1 MDLNSYFA
9 ELRREV
15 AAALER
21 LLPPADERP
30 ARLHAAMRYS
40 LLAGGKRLRPVL
52 CLASAEAVGGERG
65 AALLP
70 AVALECLHTYT
81 LIHDDLPAMDDDDLR
96 RGQPTCHKQFDEAT
110 AILAGDALLTLAFE
124 LLARF
129 GESQTAR
136 QASPS
141 TGTVAAQLA
150 QELAVAA
157 GSRGVVGGQAEDLA
171 AEGREPD
178 AALLEYIHSHK
189 TGALIRAACRMGAL
203 AGGANAAQLAALTA
217 YAEKIGLAFQ
227 IADDVLNVTSTPE
240 QLGKATGSDAAR
252 KKMTYVALFGL
263 EVARAQAQA
272 LAAGA
277 VAALAPL
284 GAHAAPLAALAEFTV
299 QRKS

>member
-1 MDLNSYFA
+1 LNAYLA
-9 ELRREV
+9 ECRAEV
-15 AAALER
+15 EVALER
-21 LLPPADERP
+21 LLPPAGERP

-141 TGTVAAQLA
+141 TSTVAARLA

-263 EVARAQAQA
+263 EAARAQAQA

-284 GAHAAPLAALAEFTV
+284 GAHAAPLAALARFTV
-299 QRKS
+299 ERTS

>member
-1 MDLNSYFA
+1 LNAYLA
-9 ELRREV
+9 ELRQEV
-15 AAALER
+15 DAALER
-21 LLPPADERP
+21 WLPPADERP

-52 CLASAEAVGGERG
+52 CLASAEAVGGAR
-65 AALLP
+65 AIALLP
-70 AVALECLHTYT
+70 AVALESLHTYT

-96 RGQPTCHKQFDEAT
+96 RGQPTCHKKFDEAT
-110 AILAGDALLTLAFE
+110 AILAGDALLTFAFE
-124 LLARF
+124 LLARA
-129 GESQTAR
+129 TPA
-136 QASPS
+136 P
-141 TGTVAAQLA
+141 QLA
-150 QELAVAA
+150 LELAQAA

-171 AEGREPD
+171 AEGRAPE

-189 TGALIRAACRMGAL
+189 TGVLIRAACRMGAL
-203 AGGANAAQLAALTA
+203 AGGAGAGQLAALTT

-227 IADDVLNVTSTPE
+227 IADDVLNVTSTAQ
-240 QLGKATGSDAAR
+240 QLGKAVGSDAAR

-263 EVARAQAQA
+263 DVARAKAQT
-272 LAAGA
+272 LAAEA